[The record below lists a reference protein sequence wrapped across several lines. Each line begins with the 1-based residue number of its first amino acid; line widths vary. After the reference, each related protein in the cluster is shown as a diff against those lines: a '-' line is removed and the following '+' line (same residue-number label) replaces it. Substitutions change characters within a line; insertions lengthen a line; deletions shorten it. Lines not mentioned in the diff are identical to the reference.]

1 MMLAVKRIGRKSLSL
16 LSLSPKCLRLAESSR
31 RPDDHPGKAGCGVSL
46 YDGEQCRGGWEIDR
60 ESAGAWEGERAP
72 IRKLAP
78 QLHPV
83 NIFLIPLL
91 VFLILPSLNGY
102 PSSGF
107 QLLMNCF
114 HIICLS
120 D

>member
-1 MMLAVKRIGRKSLSL
+1 MM
-16 LSLSPKCLRLAESSR
+16 ESSAGE
-31 RPDDHPGKAGCGVSL
+31 DGKWMENQQGHGRV
-46 YDGEQCRGGWEIDR
+46 
-60 ESAGAWEGERAP
+60 ERVP

-78 QLHPV
+78 QLHPM

-91 VFLILPSLNGY
+91 VFLIPPSLNGY